1 MTTFAKTRAAA
12 SYAAQHG
19 PQAARGAAAWL
30 LKQAA
35 ACQDALDG
43 EPGQPPAVTAGLL
56 HALVL
61 AAGELTGPAWLAA
74 NEDDPDVA
82 AFAALQAT
90 ASPPDPGRID
100 DIISR
105 VLWARFAPTG
115 AGSWT
120 SSQPDPPVKGGHR

>member
-19 PQAARGAAAWL
+19 PEAARAAAAL
-30 LKQAA
+30 LQETA
-35 ACQDALDG
+35 ACRDALDG
-43 EPGQPPAVTAGLL
+43 EPGQPPVATAGLL
-56 HALVL
+56 RTLVL
-61 AAGELTGPAWLAA
+61 AARDLAGPAWLAA
-74 NEDDPDVA
+74 NSDDPDVA

-115 AGSWT
+115 DGSRNSTRPHT
-120 SSQPDPPVKGGHR
+120 SQTHR